1 MSHVPFVDEEECI
14 GCNLCMLV
22 CPVPDCIT
30 MEEVSQTKVKESWAD
45 RVAKSRTQ
53 PNQELGNWRRIIL
66 DCNFT
71 TIKRNG

>member
-30 MEEVSQTKVKESWAD
+30 MEEVSQTKVKESWTD
-45 RVAKSRTQ
+45 RVAKSRT
-53 PNQELGNWRRIIL
+53 
-66 DCNFT
+66 
-71 TIKRNG
+71 

>member
-30 MEEVSQTKVKESWAD
+30 MEVVSQIKVKESWTD
-45 RVAKSRTQ
+45 RVAKNRTQ
-53 PNQELGNWRRIIL
+53 SIQELTNWIQIIL

-71 TIKRNG
+71 TIKRNR